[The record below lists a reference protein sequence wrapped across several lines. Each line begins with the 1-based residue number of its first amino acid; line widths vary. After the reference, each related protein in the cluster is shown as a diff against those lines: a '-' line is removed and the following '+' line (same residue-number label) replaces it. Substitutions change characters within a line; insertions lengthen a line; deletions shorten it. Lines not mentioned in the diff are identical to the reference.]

1 MTNEQLLDEITKLT
15 ERFTRTIPQTIEY
28 QDRLAEEV
36 DLIVQHRFVKHFV
49 RVWEILQLTRD
60 LPHIT
65 RGSAGCSLV
74 CYLMGI
80 SDVDPVLEKIPLA
93 RFINPKRDDLPD
105 IDLDFPHWSQDE
117 VMQRIYKNWPQQ
129 SARVSNF
136 VTFKE
141 RSAIKEA
148 CKRLGAKHKDLGRG
162 FKLEKVV
169 PGHEQEAERLARKLI
184 GKKNYISKHCGG
196 VLIFDRKVPKSL
208 INAENQILLDKYEIE
223 DLEHF
228 KIDILANRGLSQ
240 LWEINGK
247 TVMEYPEKDE
257 ATAALLRKGD
267 VLGVT
272 QAESPAMRRIFRALK
287 PTSRQDCVFATA
299 LVRPVATQ
307 GRRKASFFQDWSTEK
322 FGENTVFEDDAIVRI
337 SKLIGCDYYEADMWR
352 RAFAKKNEEMVM
364 EFYSIIGNH
373 PNKDEIVDDLRKL
386 SGFGICRAHAINLG
400 RLIWAL
406 AYEKAHN
413 PEKFW
418 RAALTHCR
426 GSYRKWVYQREG
438 RLAGALTM
446 GTELIDEVD
455 EFKRLGYWTSPNF
468 LPGTFVKR
476 DRGKA
481 VFCGVVANSRV
492 FRNGP
497 KSWITFLTLGIGNG
511 KYIDVTLPRA
521 QGTKVAPVIMGHGFL
536 KMNNRTE
543 YIDVRQYKPM
553 SIDKMKNLV

>member
-1 MTNEQLLDEITKLT
+1 MTNEQLLEQITELT
-15 ERFTRTIPQTIEY
+15 DRFIRKIPQTPEY
-28 QDRLAEEV
+28 KNRLAEEI
-36 DLIVQHRFVKHFV
+36 DLIIELRFTKHFV
-49 RVWEILQLTRD
+49 RVWSILELTKD

-80 SDVDPVLEKIPLA
+80 SDVDPVKESIPLA

-105 IDLDFPHWSQDE
+105 IDLDFPHWSQED
-117 VMQRIYKNWPQQ
+117 VMNRIYKNWPQQ

-240 LWEINGK
+240 LWEINRK
-247 TVMEYPEKDE
+247 TVMEYPEYDSK
-257 ATAALLRKGD
+257 TADLLRNGD

-272 QAESPAMRRIFRALK
+272 QAESPAMRRLFRAIK
-287 PTSRQDCVFATA
+287 PESRQDCVFATA

-322 FGENTVFEDDAIVRI
+322 FGDNTVFEDDAIERI
-337 SKLIGCDYYEADMWR
+337 AKLIGCNFNEADMWR
-352 RAFAKKNEEMVM
+352 RAFAKKNEEKVM
-364 EFYSIIGNH
+364 EFYTVLGSH
-373 PNKDEIVDDLRKL
+373 PKKEEIVEDLRGL

-413 PEKFW
+413 PEQFW
-418 RAALTHCR
+418 KAALKHCR
-426 GSYRKWVYQREG
+426 GSYRRWVYQREG
-438 RLAGALTM
+438 RLAGAIPM
-446 GTELIDEVD
+446 GPDIFDPVD
-455 EFKRLGYWTSPNF
+455 EFSRNGYWTTENF
-468 LPGTFVKR
+468 LPGMFVTR
-476 DRGKA
+476 QPGKA
-481 VFCGVVANSRV
+481 VFRGVVANSRV

-497 KSWITFLTLGIGNG
+497 KSWITFLTLGVGNG
-511 KYIDVTLPRA
+511 KYLDVTLPR
-521 QGTKVAPVIMGHGFL
+521 GISTKIKPVVMGHGFL
-536 KMNNRTE
+536 RMNNRTE
-543 YIDVRQYKPM
+543 FIDVKEFDTLTV
-553 SIDKMKNLV
+553 DKFSKSL